1 MVEFLKAN
9 FGAVTNTYIVIACW
23 AYVPCPIIFC
33 LFVLSLS
40 QPREILCG
48 AADEVLA
55 TLKDEHFKEKEKHRE
70 ISNLLGAISDERYA
84 MLGGLGRKITDY
96 GLDKQASA
104 GGKQHH
110 KLGCEGPSRC
120 TLVGG

>member
-1 MVEFLKAN
+1 M
-9 FGAVTNTYIVIACW
+9 
-23 AYVPCPIIFC
+23 
-33 LFVLSLS
+33 FVLPLP

-70 ISNLLGAISDERYA
+70 ISNLLGTISDERYA

-104 GGKQHH
+104 GGKQYHMLWH
-110 KLGCEGPSRC
+110 GVPARC
-120 TLVGG
+120 AMELR